1 MKLKHILKT
10 ASVLALLTGPSAITT
25 VESVYAEEA
34 QDKVADS
41 ETNLEALSQQV
52 RSSVQTIEDL
62 NDELAQLDTT
72 IADVESEIEQAEADI
87 SQQEAVIEDY
97 FDQAKSR
104 LQNLQL
110 SNVNENAVLSFLEA
124 DSLQDLLARVN
135 AVVQLSQANSDQM
148 QSAQDQKDKF
158 DQLVATLESKQN
170 DLTDKKEAIE
180 EKKQAVNTELIELE
194 ALIEE
199 NQGAFET
206 LKNEDEIAEVCLRA
220 EELVKEH
227 QDQETANTETPD
239 QATDQSE
246 ELDNQPEQ
254 SEENTATK
262 EVTEQSEPEPEAEQ
276 APQVEETP
284 VQTEQPEQ
292 PEQAQPES
300 DVQEPVEAQP
310 ESSEESV
317 QPQTAGATV
326 AQYSIDDLE
335 FQGIIHTLGKKWT
348 FYSERV
354 LPGGGLNIPGRHTAD
369 GFVRDGEGYIV
380 LAASS
385 SVGHGTIVDT
395 PFGSQGKVYDTCA
408 SCHAD
413 WFDVYTR

>member
-1 MKLKHILKT
+1 MNQNRTIL
-10 ASVLALLTGPSAITT
+10 PI
-25 VESVYAEEA
+25 
-34 QDKVADS
+34 
-41 ETNLEALSQQV
+41 
-52 RSSVQTIEDL
+52 
-62 NDELAQLDTT
+62 
-72 IADVESEIEQAEADI
+72 
-87 SQQEAVIEDY
+87 
-97 FDQAKSR
+97 
-104 LQNLQL
+104 
-110 SNVNENAVLSFLEA
+110 
-124 DSLQDLLARVN
+124 
-135 AVVQLSQANSDQM
+135 
-148 QSAQDQKDKF
+148 
-158 DQLVATLESKQN
+158 
-170 DLTDKKEAIE
+170 KKEAIE

-262 EVTEQSEPEPEAEQ
+262 EATEQSEPEPEAEQ
-276 APQVEETP
+276 APQVEKTP

-335 FQGIIHTLGKKWT
+335 FQGIIHALGKKWT

>member
-10 ASVLALLTGPSAITT
+10 ASVLALLTGPSAITA
-25 VESVYAEEA
+25 VEPVYAEEA

-87 SQQEAVIEDY
+87 SQQEAVIQDY

-246 ELDNQPEQ
+246 ELDNQSEQ
-254 SEENTATK
+254 SEENTAI
-262 EVTEQSEPEPEAEQ
+262 EEATEQSEPEPEAEQ

-284 VQTEQPEQ
+284 VQTEQP
-292 PEQAQPES
+292 QPES

-335 FQGIIHTLGKKWT
+335 FQGVINALGKKWT

-408 SCHAD
+408 SCHAG